1 MEKESR
7 LKLISLNIEIDR
19 HLNRVISF
27 LRKEHPDV
35 ICLQEVLERD
45 FPKLKS
51 AISMEGEF
59 GAVCIPDIERVESS
73 FEDGGTLVINE
84 ELIQRGPEGIAFF
97 TDLPISASH
106 VDYYHGDGRE
116 IPRWSM
122 GQNRLLFSKTLAKG
136 GKAYTIGATHFTW
149 TPDGKA
155 SDEQR
160 QDVKELLNILA
171 RFPDIV
177 FCGDFN
183 APRGGE
189 IWGKLAKNYHDNIP
203 EEYHSSLDPKL
214 HRAGHLDRMVD
225 GLFSTTEYRVSD
237 VRLVNG
243 ISDHKAVVG
252 MAERIS

>member
-1 MEKESR
+1 MEKR
-7 LKLISLNIEIDR
+7 NCLKLISLNIELDR
-19 HLNRVISF
+19 HLDRIIPF
-27 LRKEHPDV
+27 LREERPDV

-45 FPKLKS
+45 FPKLKN
-51 AISMEGEF
+51 ALSMEGEF
-59 GAVCIPDIERVESS
+59 VASCIPDIKRVTSS
-73 FEDGGTLVINE
+73 FEDEGVLEIDE
-84 ELIQRGPEGIAFF
+84 ELVKRGPEGVAFF
-97 TDLPISASH
+97 TNLPTLSSR
-106 VDYYHGDGRE
+106 VDYYFGNSRV
-116 IPRWSM
+116 IPRWSI
-122 GQNRLLFSKTLAKG
+122 GQNRMLVSRTMAKYGKT
-136 GKAYTIGATHFTW
+136 YTIGTTHFTW
-149 TPDGKA
+149 TPDGTA

-160 QDVKELLNILA
+160 KDMNTLLNILA

-189 IWGKLAKNYHDNIP
+189 IWGKLAKNYHDNLP
-203 EEYHSSLDPKL
+203 EEYHSSLDPRL

-243 ISDHKAVVG
+243 ISDHKAVIG